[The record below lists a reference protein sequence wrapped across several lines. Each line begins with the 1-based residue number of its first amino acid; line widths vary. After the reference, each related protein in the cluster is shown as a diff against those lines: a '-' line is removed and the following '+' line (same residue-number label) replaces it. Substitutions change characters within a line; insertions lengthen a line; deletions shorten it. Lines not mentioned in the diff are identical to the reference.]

1 MTGMLASRAARRRG
15 ITYTILVAVTLVM
28 MAFSSNPLVLEFQ
41 RGVGFALRPI
51 QGALDHVGTGI
62 TSIVAAVGEIDSLR
76 IDNAQL
82 RQEKDRLA
90 AENARLAEI
99 RRENEQLT
107 ALLQLRSGFNYTTV
121 AAEVIG
127 RESSEFRRV
136 ATLNKGTGDGIAVG
150 DVVIAQGGALVG
162 RVMTVGSNFAD
173 ILLITDTTSTVIGQ
187 LPSAATGEVV
197 GQLGGVVVMDKIDAT
212 ERVVVGQEVV
222 TAGIQLSGGVRSPF
236 PKGLLVG
243 QVVDVRRS
251 ANAVVQTAFL
261 LPAAPLDKLEY
272 VLVITNYHGGLPPLD
287 QQPAD
292 CRPVASGGTLPGNER
307 PCATPSPRP
316 SAAGSGKPAPK
327 PSPRASAARIPK
339 PSASR

>member
-1 MTGMLASRAARRRG
+1 MLASRAARRRG

-51 QGALDHVGTGI
+51 QGALDQVAGGI
-62 TSIVAAVGEIDSLR
+62 TSIAAAVGEIDSLR

-82 RQEKDRLA
+82 RQEKDRLT

-107 ALLQLRSGFNYTTV
+107 ALLQLRSGFDYSTV
-121 AAEVIG
+121 PAEVIG

-136 ATLNKGTGDGIAVG
+136 ATLNKGTDAGIAAG
-150 DVVIAQGGALVG
+150 DVVIAQGGSLVG
-162 RVMTVGSNFAD
+162 RVVTVGSNFAD

-187 LPSAATGEVV
+187 LPNAATGEVV

-212 ERVVVGQEVV
+212 ERVDVGQEVV
-222 TAGIQLSGGVRSPF
+222 TAGIELTGGVRSPF

-272 VLVITNYHGGLPPLD
+272 VLVITNYQGGLPPLD
-287 QQPAD
+287 QQPTD
-292 CRPVASGGTLPGNER
+292 CGPVGSAGTLPNNER
-307 PCATPSPRP
+307 PCATTPPKPTARP
-316 SAAGSGKPAPK
+316 SAKPIPK
-327 PSPRASAARIPK
+327 PSLKASAKPLPK
-339 PSASR
+339 PSASRVP